1 MASGEI
7 IDSDGDPKN
16 DRIIVAIV
24 YVLYLVGPANGISM
38 LIGAIIAYLR
48 KDSAPAWLASHY
60 EFQIRTVLY
69 ALALFVIALIGF
81 FTIIL
86 IPLSLLIWF
95 LLSFW
100 VVIRVAIGLMRLV
113 DGRAHPNPA
122 SFLF

>member
-69 ALALFVIALIGF
+69 AIALIGF